1 MRMDVDRS
9 ILDIYEFKKNFDAFY
24 EVAKRVNNSSSY
36 V

>member
-9 ILDIYEFKKNFDAFY
+9 ILDIYDFKKNLDAFY
-24 EVAKRVNNSSSY
+24 EAAKKISNSSSY